1 MNKSMIKTIL
11 IAGVALFGLS
21 ACTPDEDDLLKTNLV
36 ESWNYQNNSATYSSG
51 LLLNQSGQNQVI
63 DTATLL
69 STVNSLFMYSSIT
82 YYANNTGEILK
93 FFDTYFEDT
102 TSLADMFTALE
113 GQYTDSTFTFA
124 VTSEKVVMT
133 MDTTTFTFSDIQ
145 FANNSWRTLTVSMPL
160 ADLTKWMLVI
170 LEEKLPTFKESPIYS
185 NIAQITAIAS
195 NYANPT
201 ITLTF
206 LKAPEL

>member
-11 IAGVALFGLS
+11 IAVILLFGLS
-21 ACTPDEDDLLKTNLV
+21 ACTPDEDESLKTKMVDTWLYLND
-36 ESWNYQNNSATYSSG
+36 SATFSSG
-51 LLLNQSGQNQVI
+51 LLMNQSGQNQVI

-69 STVNSLFMYSSIT
+69 STVNSLFLNSALI
-82 YYANNTGEILK
+82 YYANNTGAILK
-93 FFDTYFEDT
+93 SFDTYIEDT

-133 MDTTTFTFSDIQ
+133 MDTTKCIFSDIQ
-145 FANNSWRTLTVSMPL
+145 FENVSWLTLKVSMPL
-160 ADLTKWMLVI
+160 ADLTKWMSVI
-170 LEEKLPTFKESPIYS
+170 LEKKLPTIKDSPIYS
-185 NIAQITAIAS
+185 RIALITAIAT
-195 NYANPT
+195 NYSNPT

-206 LKAPEL
+206 LKAPER